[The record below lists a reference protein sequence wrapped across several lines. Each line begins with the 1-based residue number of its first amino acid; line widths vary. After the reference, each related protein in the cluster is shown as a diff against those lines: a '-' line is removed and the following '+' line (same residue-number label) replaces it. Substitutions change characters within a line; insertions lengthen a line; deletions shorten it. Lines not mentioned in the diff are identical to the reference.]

1 MSHARFPA
9 ISDLKSAARRRIPH
23 FVWEYL
29 DSGTGAEATLRRNR
43 AKLDEVLFQPSIL
56 HGEFTPDLRTT
67 LLGRDY
73 PLPIGIAPVGMSGLI
88 WPGAEQM
95 LARTAA
101 KEGIPYTI
109 STVATQTP
117 EDVADHHGGQ
127 GWFQIYPPRDK
138 GMRMDMLARAKAA
151 GFQTLVMTV
160 DVPVASRRERQTR
173 GGLQQPPK
181 LTGRLAMQAA
191 MCPVWLNGIRKTG
204 MPRMKLMDS
213 YAEQTSA
220 LPSNQHVG
228 YLLRTSPD
236 WPYVEA
242 LRDEWD
248 GPLIVKGVL
257 DARDAPD
264 LAARGVDAI
273 WVSNHA
279 GRQFDAAPATV
290 EALPSIRAATELPII
305 FDSGVEGGLDVM
317 RALALGAD
325 FVMLGRAFHY
335 GLGAMGEPGAAHVLD
350 ILRQD
355 MIANMGQIGTRTLGD
370 LKGRLL
376 AT

>member
-1 MSHARFPA
+1 MSHDRFPA
-9 ISDLKSAARRRIPH
+9 ISDLKARAQRRIPH

-29 DSGTGAEATLRRNR
+29 DSGTGTEATLKRNR
-43 AKLDEVLFQPSIL
+43 KKLDDVLFQPSIL
-56 HGEFTPDLRTT
+56 HGVFTPDLSTT
-67 LLGRDY
+67 FLNREY
-73 PLPIGIAPVGMSGLI
+73 PLPFGIAPVGMSGLI

-101 KEGIPYTI
+101 KEAIPYTI

-127 GWFQIYPPRDK
+127 GWFQIYPPSDAGIRA
-138 GMRMDMLARAKAA
+138 DMLKRAKDA
-151 GFQTLVMTV
+151 GFHTLVMTV

-173 GGLQQPPK
+173 GGLQQPPR
-181 LTGRLAMQAA
+181 LTPRLAMQAA
-191 MCPVWLNGIRKTG
+191 RCPAWLDGIRKIG

-213 YAEQTSA
+213 YAEQTTR

-236 WPYVEA
+236 WDYVDM
-242 LRDEWD
+242 LRAEWD
-248 GPLIVKGVL
+248 GPLIIKGVL
-257 DARDAPD
+257 DANDVTA
-264 LAARGVDAI
+264 LAAKGVDAI
-273 WVSNHA
+273 WISNHA
-279 GRQFDAAPATV
+279 GRQFDAAPATIEV
-290 EALPSIRAATELPII
+290 LPAIRAATDLPII
-305 FDSGVEGGLDVM
+305 FDSGVQGGLDIM

-335 GLGAMGEPGAAHVLD
+335 GLGAMGEPGAAHVVD

-355 MIANMGQIGTRTLGD
+355 MIANMGQIGAR
-370 LKGRLL
+370 RLAEL
-376 AT
+376 PDRVI